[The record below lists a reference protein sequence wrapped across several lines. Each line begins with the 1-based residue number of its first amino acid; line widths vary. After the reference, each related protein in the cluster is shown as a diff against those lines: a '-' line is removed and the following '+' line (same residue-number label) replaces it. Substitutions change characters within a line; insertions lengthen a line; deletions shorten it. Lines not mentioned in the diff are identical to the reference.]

1 MNSIWYWLTPEDYQT
16 IIKNI
21 EDTTFRNKLYNQYIS
36 KIPMLKTSYER
47 LKKQYQ

>member
-1 MNSIWYWLTPEDYQT
+1 MNSIWYWLTSEDYQT

-21 EDTTFRNKLYNQYIS
+21 KDTTFRNKLYNQYIS
-36 KIPMLKTSYER
+36 KIPMLKTAYER